1 MAKDALA
8 LIFGKPRKGKGMM
21 DDEPEEREDR
31 DTDIDELRPVARK
44 ILDACKNDDEDLM
57 CEALE
62 DLKALDEGWDRE
74 MDEEE

>member
-8 LIFGKPRKGKGMM
+8 LIFGKGRPGAA
-21 DDEPEEREDR
+21 DEPDEREER

-44 ILDACKNDDEDLM
+44 ILDACKNDNEDLM